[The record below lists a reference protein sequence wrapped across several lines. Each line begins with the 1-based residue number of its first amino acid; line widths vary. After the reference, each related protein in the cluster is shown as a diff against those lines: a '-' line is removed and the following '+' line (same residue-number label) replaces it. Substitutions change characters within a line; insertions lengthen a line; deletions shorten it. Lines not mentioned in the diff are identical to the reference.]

1 MQSRIGSRRLA
12 GIGPRRLTGAL
23 AITMATASVAVAQV
37 ALLPGCQNRAP
48 EPAETKPGSNAT
60 PASPNAP
67 ASANAHATPEAH
79 PDNAS
84 PPSGG
89 AASPPARQAITWTV
103 PGSWQTV
110 PNPNGMRIASYA
122 VGGGSGDGPIEV
134 SVSRAGGSTA
144 ANIERWQGQFTDS
157 KVARRAQETVHGLTV
172 TLVEIDGTYSP
183 GAMGA
188 GDNTPHPHWALSGA
202 IVETPAGSYF
212 FKMLGP
218 QAKVTNGTSA
228 HDSFEALVNSIAPS

>member
-1 MQSRIGSRRLA
+1 MQSRIGPRKLA
-12 GIGPRRLTGAL
+12 RAL
-23 AITMATASVAVAQV
+23 AITMASASVGVIQIAVLPV

-48 EPAETKPGSNAT
+48 EPADTKS
-60 PASPNAP
+60 ASPNATP
-67 ASANAHATPEAH
+67 NAAASANAHATPGAH
-79 PDNAS
+79 PGNAM
-84 PPSGG
+84 PPTGG
-89 AASPPARQAITWTV
+89 AGGPPVPQAITWSV

-110 PNPNGMRIASYA
+110 PNPNGLRIATYSLGDA
-122 VGGGSGDGPIEV
+122 SGEGPVEV

-172 TLVEIDGTYSP
+172 TLVEIDGTYAP

-188 GDNTPHPHWALSGA
+188 GDNTPHSHWGLFAA

-218 QAKVTNGTSA
+218 GAKVANGTSA

>member
-1 MQSRIGSRRLA
+1 MQSRIGPRRLA
-12 GIGPRRLTGAL
+12 CAL
-23 AITMATASVAVAQV
+23 AMSVSASVVLV
-37 ALLPGCQNRAP
+37 SFLSLLSACQNRAP
-48 EPAETKPGSNAT
+48 EPAEAKPAAGNAIP
-60 PASPNAP
+60 PALPNAHT
-67 ASANAHATPEAH
+67 APEAH
-79 PDNAS
+79 PGSVS
-84 PPSGG
+84 PPGSGG
-89 AASPPARQAITWTV
+89 ASPAARQAITWNV

-110 PNPNGMRIASYA
+110 PNPNTMRLATYA
-122 VGGGSGDGPIEV
+122 VGDASGEGPVEV

-188 GDNTPHPHWALSGA
+188 GDNTPHPHWGLSAA
-202 IVETPAGSYF
+202 IVETPGGSYF

-218 QAKVTNGTSA
+218 KGKVESA
-228 HDSFEALVNSIAPS
+228 HDSFEALVNSIAPT

>member
-1 MQSRIGSRRLA
+1 MQSRIGPRKLA
-12 GIGPRRLTGAL
+12 RAL
-23 AITMATASVAVAQV
+23 AITMTLLPGALLPG

-48 EPAETKPGSNAT
+48 EPAETKS
-60 PASPNAP
+60 ASPNAA
-67 ASANAHATPEAH
+67 ASANAHATPESH
-79 PDNAS
+79 PGNTM
-84 PPSGG
+84 PPPAGG

-103 PGSWQTV
+103 PGSWQTM
-110 PNPNGMRIASYA
+110 PNPNGMRIATYSLGDA
-122 VGGGSGDGPIEV
+122 SGEGPVEV

-172 TLVEIDGTYSP
+172 TLVEIDGTYAP

-188 GDNTPHPHWALSGA
+188 GDNTPHPHWSLSGA

-218 QAKVTNGTSA
+218 KAKVESA